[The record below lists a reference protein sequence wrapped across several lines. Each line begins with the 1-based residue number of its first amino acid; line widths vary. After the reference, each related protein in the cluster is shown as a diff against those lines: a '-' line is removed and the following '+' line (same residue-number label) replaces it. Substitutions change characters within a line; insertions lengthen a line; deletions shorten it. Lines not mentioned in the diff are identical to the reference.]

1 MNNSPRRARFVRIV
15 SASFLVGLAGCAD
28 LLQPGNRSASTPR
41 PAPSASVARVVPTAP
56 PREEF
61 VHPASDVTKEIEALT
76 AKGFVAGPPLS
87 RSLAAFEPVPV
98 PQEKNML
105 FAIVVRLQ
113 PDAAWSPAVQGAG
126 LRATFGND
134 TACTPGVVGGGLVV
148 TACQSIDKMT
158 VSAKERP
165 LVLQPSDVRES
176 QYTNLPELGRG
187 DAIAYVYSR
196 PATEADIRRW
206 REQTQGFID
215 ANSPAAKGARA
226 CQACRATFDN
236 CRRTAGQG
244 NCVSAYARCLPEAV
258 DRNTS
263 TWKLCN
269 QPAP

>member
-1 MNNSPRRARFVRIV
+1 M
-15 SASFLVGLAGCAD
+15 SALLLVGLAGCAEV
-28 LLQPGNRSASTPR
+28 PPPATPSTPAPR
-41 PAPSASVARVVPTAP
+41 PAASAPAAAVVPAGP

-76 AKGFVAGPPLS
+76 AKGFVAGPPLA
-87 RSLAAFEPVPV
+87 RSLGAFEAVPV
-98 PQEKNML
+98 PPQKNML

-113 PDAAWSPAVQGAG
+113 PEAAWSPAVQAAG

-134 TACTPGVVGGGLVV
+134 TSCTPGVVGDGLVI
-148 TACQSIDKMT
+148 TRCQAIDKMT
-158 VSAKERP
+158 LSAKDRP
-165 LVLQPSDVRES
+165 LVLQPANLRERD
-176 QYTNLPELGRG
+176 YEKLPDLGHG
-187 DAIAYVYSR
+187 DALAYVYSR
-196 PATEADIRRW
+196 PATEADVRRW
-206 REQTQGFID
+206 KEQTQAFID

-226 CQACRATFDN
+226 CQACRATYDD

>member
-1 MNNSPRRARFVRIV
+1 M
-15 SASFLVGLAGCAD
+15 SASFLVGLTGCAE
-28 LLQPGNRSASTPR
+28 LLQPGTPSASTPR
-41 PAPSASVARVVPTAP
+41 PSPSAPAVAPVVPTAP

-76 AKGFVAGPPLS
+76 AKGFVAGPSLS

-113 PDAAWSPAVQGAG
+113 PEAAWSPAVQAAG
-126 LRATFGND
+126 IRATFGND
-134 TACTPGVVGGGLVV
+134 TSCTPGVVGGGLVV
-148 TACQSIDKMT
+148 ARCQSIDKMT
-158 VSAKERP
+158 VSAKEKP
-165 LVLQPSDVRES
+165 LMLQPADLRERD
-176 QYTNLPELGRG
+176 YAKLPELGRG

-206 REQTQGFID
+206 TDQTQAFIN
-215 ANSPAAKGARA
+215 AHSPAAKGARA
-226 CQACRATFDN
+226 CQACRATFED

-244 NCVSAYARCLPEAV
+244 NCVQAYARCLPEAV
-258 DRNTS
+258 DRKVS
-263 TWKLCN
+263 TWQLCN